1 MIFRPQPR
9 GMTTMTSKILLA
21 LAILT
26 TFAAAQVGT
35 LLDPSKLPN
44 CAFSCQ
50 TLLSAQSLC
59 VPPTAPNSNQA
70 TYQTC
75 FCNSNYLAG
84 YKAGAVSPTCD
95 DACSTESDRQAI
107 QQWFVSLC
115 SGGAVVT
122 PVGNEDN
129 TAVTATGA
137 ASSASSKGSGGQKSW
152 YVHLLL
158 HHIAKTPIQA

>member
-1 MIFRPQPR
+1 
-9 GMTTMTSKILLA
+9 MTTRILFAIA
-21 LAILT
+21 LLT
-26 TFAAAQVGT
+26 TFAAGQVGT
-35 LLDPSKLPN
+35 LLDPSKLPK
-44 CAFSCQ
+44 CALSCQ

-75 FCNSNYLAG
+75 FCNSNYLVG

-115 SGGAVVT
+115 SSGAVVT

-129 TAVTATGA
+129 TAVTATGT
-137 ASSASSKGSGGQKSW
+137 ASSAGSKGSGGQKSW
-152 YVHLLL
+152 YVHLCLQF
-158 HHIAKTPIQA
+158 IARAAV